1 MTASGSSR
9 KIKVVDRRWFTED
22 GGVRKDRQAAP
33 PAKKAAP
40 KKAPETT
47 KNAEQPVT
55 SRAFLELLSTLAQQ
69 AELMMAGGPG
79 YPPQP
84 EQAQRLVDYL
94 EALRNKTQ
102 GNLSA
107 EESGILR
114 KVLFDLRGLSVK
126 SSP

>member
-33 PAKKAAP
+33 PPKTTASKAAP
-40 KKAPETT
+40 KTA
-47 KNAEQPVT
+47 KNEEQPVT

-69 AELMMAGGPG
+69 AELMIAGGPG

-84 EQAQRLVDYL
+84 GQAQRLVDYL
-94 EALRNKTQ
+94 AALQRKTQ
-102 GNLSA
+102 GNLST
-107 EESGILR
+107 EESGILS
-114 KVLFDLRGLSVK
+114 KILFELRTLNVK